1 MNELLLALV
10 LSGLAFGAYIAIRAA
25 VGFFGM
31 LMRGILLLVILAI
44 VAIPFVM

>member
-25 VGFFGM
+25 VGLFGFLIRFF
-31 LMRGILLLVILAI
+31 LLVILAI
-44 VAIPFVM
+44 VAITFVM